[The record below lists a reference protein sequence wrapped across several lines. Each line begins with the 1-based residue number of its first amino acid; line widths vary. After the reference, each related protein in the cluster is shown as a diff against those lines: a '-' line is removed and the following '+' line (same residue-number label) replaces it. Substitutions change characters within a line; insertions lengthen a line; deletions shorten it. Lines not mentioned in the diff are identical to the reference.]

1 MPGKDKMTSLSHVC
15 GFLHYHYPIY
25 TQTSIKQIKLL
36 RKGKGGESLPVPHLS
51 AGPAILSVLNAVR
64 SAGCRAGGQGH
75 NTALE
80 ACVLS
85 RANEL
90 PRRAA
95 AIP

>member
-1 MPGKDKMTSLSHVC
+1 M
-15 GFLHYHYPIY
+15 
-25 TQTSIKQIKLL
+25 
-36 RKGKGGESLPVPHLS
+36 PHLS

-80 ACVLS
+80 ARVLS